1 MKKKRGKLIVID
13 GPMGSGKTTVSKL
26 LQERI
31 KEKTAL
37 VCLDK
42 LKRMVSQN
50 KLDNI
55 IHLELAHE
63 VGALMANFY
72 LKKGVN
78 VIVEKAF
85 TKSEFLESFLK
96 LIKGKPKIF
105 IYQIEAPFEIRI
117 KRVKEREKNKSRG
130 IPKNKL
136 GEKMTRNT
144 AHYDELKYQKARTFD
159 TSKLG
164 IRKITNEILKDV
176 EKSGFKEG
184 DELKAEAKKGEIKLR
199 ENRV

>member
-1 MKKKRGKLIVID
+1 MRKKKGKLIIID
-13 GPMGSGKTTVSKL
+13 GPMGAGKTTISEL
-26 LQERI
+26 LQGKI

-37 VCLDK
+37 VSLDK

-50 KLDNI
+50 ELDSK

-63 VGALMANFY
+63 VGALIANFY
-72 LKKGVN
+72 LRKEVN

-85 TKSEFLESFLK
+85 TKAEFLKSFLK
-96 LIKGKPKIF
+96 LIKGNPKTF

-117 KRVKEREKNKSRG
+117 KRVKEREKNKNKG

-144 AHYDELKYQKARTFD
+144 AHYNELKYKKARMFD

-164 IRKITNEILKDV
+164 IRKIVNEILKDI
-176 EKSGFKEG
+176 E
-184 DELKAEAKKGEIKLR
+184 
-199 ENRV
+199 